1 MNSSGW
7 TTRCMRGSEGS
18 QVEVWVEPGQET
30 GWIKD
35 KFTQSKDLGLSY
47 GGK

>member
-7 TTRCMRGSEGS
+7 TTRSMRGSEGS
-18 QVEVWVEPGQET
+18 QVEDWVEPGQEI
-30 GWIKD
+30 GWIKE
-35 KFTQSKDLGLSY
+35 KVTQSKDLGLLY